1 MKKILTVLCITLTT
15 CIVLFSF
22 LYHQKHSIPVVEVS
36 YPIIKTLNSKI
47 HCVGTLESPNMQY
60 VLPSIGESISK
71 LHCRSGDRVTEGDL
85 LFSTISSSGKKDYYA
100 PISGMIGHVSL
111 PEYGEIIPGIS
122 FLQVIP
128 TDSLMLHAELD
139 EIYLS
144 DIQEGQKVELI
155 FEAFPSRNNKGIIHQ
170 ITPYATARG
179 GLTGWLLNQGT
190 PSISL
195 QIAITSNTSD
205 LIPGLSASGNIITD
219 TETDAILVPCTAV
232 YSDGEAQYLFLYQDG
247 KARKQFVTT
256 GLYYDGYF
264 QITSGIDCSDQVI
277 LNPSDSFTD
286 GIKVV
291 PHA

>member
-1 MKKILTVLCITLTT
+1 MKKCLTILCIVLTT
-15 CIVLFSF
+15 CIVFYSF
-22 LYHQKHSIPVVEVS
+22 VYHEKHSIPVVEVAH
-36 YPIIKTLNSKI
+36 PVKKTLNSKV
-47 HCVGTLESPNMQY
+47 HCVGTLESPNTQY
-60 VLPSIGESISK
+60 VMPSIGESMSS
-71 LHCRSGDRVTEGDL
+71 LHCHSGDRVSEGDL
-85 LFSTISSSGKKDYYA
+85 LFSTTSSSGEKDYYA
-100 PISGMIGHVSL
+100 PISGVIGHVSL

-144 DIQEGQKVELI
+144 DIQEGQTVELT
-155 FEAFPSRNNKGIIHQ
+155 FEAFPSRNYKGIIHQ
-170 ITPYATARG
+170 ITPFATASG
-179 GLTGWLLNQGT
+179 GLAGWLLNQGT

-205 LIPGLSASGNIITD
+205 LIPGLSASGDIITN
-219 TETDAILVPCTAV
+219 TETNAVLVPCTAV
-232 YSDGEAQYLFLYQDG
+232 YSDGEAQYIFLYQDG
-247 KARKQFVTT
+247 RARKQPVTT

-264 QITSGIDCSDQVI
+264 QITSGIDFSDQII
-277 LNPSDSFTD
+277 LNPADYFSD